1 MNPIDD
7 LSPET
12 VLLKSIRGSMTAKE
26 TSTVMNSNAKNAFDR
41 FFLISRHPLY
51 RISCLKNVVYEAI

>member
-12 VLLKSIRGSMTAKE
+12 VLLKSIRGSMTARE
-26 TSTVMNSNAKNAFDR
+26 TSTVINSSAKNAFDNR
-41 FFLISRHPLY
+41 FFLILHHP
-51 RISCLKNVVYEAI
+51 